1 MSRIGKQPIIIPDNV
16 EVKLDGDL
24 LSVKGAK
31 GALKQVLHPA
41 IRLAIGCREVIVN
54 VENENDHTQKALWG
68 LFRSL
73 INNMVLGV
81 TKEFSKKLEV
91 IGIGYKSAVKGNKL
105 VLNVGFSHPVEF
117 ELPMG
122 IACTAEKNIVT
133 LTGADKQQVGEV
145 AANIR
150 RIRKPEPYKGTG
162 IRYVDEVVR
171 KKAGKTA
178 AKGAA

>member
-1 MSRIGKQPIIIPDNV
+1 MSRIGKKIIVIPAGV
-16 EVKLDGDL
+16 QVKLDNDL
-24 LSVKGAK
+24 LSVKGQK
-31 GALKQVLHPA
+31 GELKQAVHPA
-41 IRLAIGCREVIVN
+41 VRLAITDKEISVS
-54 VENENDHTQKALWG
+54 VENEHDHTQRALWG

-73 INNMVLGV
+73 INNMIVGV
-81 TKEFSKKLEV
+81 TQEFSKKLEV
-91 IGIGYKSAVKGNKL
+91 IGIGFKSAVKGNKL

-117 ELPMG
+117 ELPAG
-122 IACTAEKNIVT
+122 VTCTAEKNIVT
-133 LTGADKQQVGEV
+133 LTGPDKQQVGEV

-178 AKGAA
+178 AKGVA